1 MKLWNAWT
9 ILVQECLAPMEDHVK
24 YPTIKATNVIAN
36 QNLLA
41 DNAKETE
48 ISVIPILVKT
58 MVNVSWTISEDFFAN
73 VDLDMQ
79 EGFAKRNF
87 MILMVKI

>member
-1 MKLWNAWT
+1 
-9 ILVQECLAPMEDHVK
+9 MEDLVK
-24 YPTIKATNVIAN
+24 YHTIKDINVIAN

-41 DNAKETE
+41 DNVKETE
-48 ISVIPILVKT
+48 ISAIPILVKT

>member
-1 MKLWNAWT
+1 
-9 ILVQECLAPMEDHVK
+9 MEDLVK
-24 YPTIKATNVIAN
+24 YHTIKAINVIAN

-41 DNAKETE
+41 DNVKETE
-48 ISVIPILVKT
+48 ISAIPILVKT
-58 MVNVSWTISEDFFAN
+58 MVNVLWTISEDFFAN

-87 MILMVKI
+87 MFLMVKQTCLPVLEDITLLKRM